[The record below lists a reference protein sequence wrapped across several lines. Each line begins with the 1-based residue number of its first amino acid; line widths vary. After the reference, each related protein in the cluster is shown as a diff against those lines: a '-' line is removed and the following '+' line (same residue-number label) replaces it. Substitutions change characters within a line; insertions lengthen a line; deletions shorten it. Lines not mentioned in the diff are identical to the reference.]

1 MTGARPILAPPMRSL
16 VPWLLAFV
24 AACSG
29 KPAVVPQGLQ
39 PSDVVELGALPL
51 GYSAGETLRA
61 GCSSLRARFFE
72 DEALDNVDC
81 STARLSR
88 VLRARA
94 GELGARFIVGKR
106 CHTRGGERTQVT
118 CTASVAHPSERVAL
132 EPSAARDLGPAPSA
146 EQVLDLDEPRPQ
158 DADLIRVGFAPVAS
172 NQRPGLAPR
181 SYDAVAE
188 TRVASVGP
196 GVLGQVSA
204 RCAACATS
212 ALRHALRVTAGR
224 VGAGEVTAVKCF
236 QDAGAARC
244 IATALVPWS
253 S

>member
-1 MTGARPILAPPMRSL
+1 MRSL
-16 VPWLLAFV
+16 VPWLLVLV
-24 AACSG
+24 AACSS
-29 KPAVVPQGLQ
+29 KPAVTPQGFQ
-39 PSDVVELGALPL
+39 PSEVAELGALPL

-61 GCSSLRARFFE
+61 SCSSVRARAFE
-72 DEALDNVDC
+72 DEALGNVDC

-94 GELGARFIVGKR
+94 GELRARFIVGKR
-106 CHTRGGERTQVT
+106 CHARDGERTQLT
-118 CTASVAHPSERVAL
+118 CTASLAFPSERVAL
-132 EPSAARDLGPAPSA
+132 EPGAPRDAGPAPSA

-158 DADLIRVGFAPVAS
+158 DADLIRVGFAPVA
-172 NQRPGLAPR
+172 PGKGPLAPR
-181 SYDAVAE
+181 SYDGVAE
-188 TRVASVGP
+188 TRIASVGP

-204 RCAACATS
+204 RCEACQSS
-212 ALRHALRVTAGR
+212 ALRHALRVAAGR

-236 QDAGAARC
+236 QDDGAARC